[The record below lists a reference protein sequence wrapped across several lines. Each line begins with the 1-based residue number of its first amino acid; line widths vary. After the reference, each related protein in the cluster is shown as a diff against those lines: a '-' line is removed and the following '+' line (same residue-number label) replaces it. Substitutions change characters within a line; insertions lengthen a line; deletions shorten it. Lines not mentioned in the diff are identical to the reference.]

1 MNLAVR
7 IAAAILSVP
16 PDVLA
21 PMVKIHQTSIS
32 QFNSTTWQLTHFSFF
47 QVPMMAPPPRNTLE
61 LKLREEI
68 DSALSGSCCSASS
81 DATPLFVLSESETS
95 FVNCQSGL
103 PASEKDLFAVGGDE
117 ATPSTYGEITMLG
130 VFVETSV
137 SMYLYGVSNLLSLFR
152 FTCATGA
159 RQLFYHMGLST
170 PNRRTIHDG
179 NSKLQFF
186 DLGSGGGRLV
196 LQSHL
201 ELPSVCRSVGIEL
214 SPTRHEIAM
223 RRLNE
228 LLLGGTI
235 ERIRALAHKSW
246 GWKTGGSSS
255 AVVDLYEGDLFEL
268 DIMKATHMY
277 LSSLCFSESM
287 LERVV
292 DKIEMEGHSLQIVAS
307 LRLLPQQKSGDYSEK
322 KDEHDKARVVRL
334 GENPWIEFIEMTW
347 TRGDGCPVYFYSI
360 KPR

>member
-1 MNLAVR
+1 MRVEQAVDGAEEGSLDHTIPLCKNLRQEVLLAMNLAIR

-21 PMVKIHQTSIS
+21 PMV
-32 QFNSTTWQLTHFSFF
+32 
-47 QVPMMAPPPRNTLE
+47 PMMAPPPRNTLE
-61 LKLREEI
+61 LQLREEI

-95 FVNCQSGL
+95 FVNCKSGL

-117 ATPSTYGEITMLG
+117 AAPSTYGEITML
-130 VFVETSV
+130 
-137 SMYLYGVSNLLSLFR
+137 
-152 FTCATGA
+152 GA

-228 LLLGGTI
+228 LVLGGTI

-246 GWKTGGSSS
+246 GWEIGGCSS
-255 AVVDLYEGDLFEL
+255 AVLDLYEGDLFEL
-268 DIMKATHMY
+268 DITKATHMY

-292 DKIEMEGHSLQIVAS
+292 DKIETEGFSLQIVAS
-307 LRLLPQQKSGDYSEK
+307 LRLLPLRKSGDNSEK
-322 KDEHDKARVVRL
+322 KDERDKSRVVRL
-334 GENPWIEFIEMTW
+334 GENPLMEFIEMTW
-347 TRGDGCPVYFYSI
+347 TRGDGCPVYFYSV
-360 KPR
+360 KQR